1 MVEIITSK
9 KEKIKRNEHENWLLL
24 RHQVVIMPKG
34 RFAKHSGS
42 ICYAPINIA
51 DNVDILPHGA
61 KSNSLEVVKLRCKVW
76 VFWGHGVMG
85 ILNLSNLNWFIK
97 L

>member
-1 MVEIITSK
+1 MI
-9 KEKIKRNEHENWLLL
+9 

-34 RFAKHSGS
+34 RFAKLSGS
-42 ICYAPINIA
+42 ICYVPINIA

-61 KSNSLEVVKLRCKVW
+61 KSNSLEVVKLRY
-76 VFWGHGVMG
+76 
-85 ILNLSNLNWFIK
+85 K